1 MFTNSIGYLLLLTHG
16 TKNQWLYIDSILC
29 LQIHL
34 VNLTFHPYNLKFQI
48 SRLKQS
54 AQVMCENPIYI

>member
-1 MFTNSIGYLLLLTHG
+1 
-16 TKNQWLYIDSILC
+16 
-29 LQIHL
+29 L